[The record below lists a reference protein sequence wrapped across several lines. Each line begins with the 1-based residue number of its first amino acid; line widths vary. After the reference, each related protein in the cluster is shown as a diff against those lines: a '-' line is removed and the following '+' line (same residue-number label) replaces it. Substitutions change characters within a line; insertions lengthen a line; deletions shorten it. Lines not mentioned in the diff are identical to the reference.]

1 VHTRCTGFPAINR
14 DVPRRHGRLDTSRH
28 EIPRLALG
36 VVGASKHVP
45 SVRPGSL
52 NLADRRVDEGLAS
65 AS

>member
-1 VHTRCTGFPAINR
+1 VHTRCTGFP
-14 DVPRRHGRLDTSRH
+14 VTSRDA
-28 EIPRLALG
+28 PPRNGCVGTSRPQTSRLALG